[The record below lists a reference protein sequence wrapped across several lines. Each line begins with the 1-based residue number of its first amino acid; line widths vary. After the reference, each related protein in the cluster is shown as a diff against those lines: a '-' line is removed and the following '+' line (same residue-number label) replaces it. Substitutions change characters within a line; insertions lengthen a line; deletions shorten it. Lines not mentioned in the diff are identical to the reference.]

1 MLWWLLNIID
11 VSLQQDIECRMSVDM
26 LILSHI
32 VSHRHSVAIH
42 LHRVISK
49 NLSHLIESHSL
60 IISHKTKKK
69 LCRNYGPISVLVR
82 HEEGTRRQEAP
93 FEKPRVLDFSSW
105 ASQHAGQISSQHA
118 TDPTVTKWMCN
129 CATSRVKPARELQ
142 DFKVQMKCEV
152 FLRHLHGFS
161 WRKLEYTLNILLNIC

>member
-69 LCRNYGPISVLVR
+69 TLSQLRTHFSPGQAWRRHTEAGGTIWKAEGARLFLLSEPTCRANFLTACNRSNSHKMDVQLCNLKSETCKRTPGLQGTNEMRSVS
-82 HEEGTRRQEAP
+82 P
-93 FEKPRVLDFSSW
+93 PSPRVQLAKTRIYS
-105 ASQHAGQISSQHA
+105 
-118 TDPTVTKWMCN
+118 
-129 CATSRVKPARELQ
+129 
-142 DFKVQMKCEV
+142 
-152 FLRHLHGFS
+152 
-161 WRKLEYTLNILLNIC
+161 